1 MARRLAQ
8 SGFSVTAWN
17 RSLDK
22 AKAHA
27 RREDH
32 GCELAGYGLQSFSG
46 LRRKADVGNACLVE
60 RGRRRE
66 DDRNADQV
74 RKRHSNQRIG
84 ANATEGSRGLPRRPF
99 QWSVGRLEFFFLNL
113 LGSLP
118 EEQ

>member
-46 LRRKADVGNACLVE
+46 LRRK
-60 RGRRRE
+60 